1 MTDNKHVYRNIFIAA
16 LMAMVLAGIY
26 MTIGSRGNWSYI
38 LLLRGK
44 KLVALTIVSIC
55 STTATILFHT
65 IAQNRILTP
74 SIIGMDTIYI
84 FFQTISL
91 FLFGHN
97 HWLLQNEYTNFFL
110 STLSMTFFSL
120 LLYWFFFKKF
130 PGRIY
135 LLLMTGLILGTFFRS
150 ATSFLQVLIDPNE
163 FLILQNRLFASFNNV
178 DSSLISV
185 SMFIVLPV
193 LIYIFCKNK
202 VVDVLHLGRINA
214 MGLGIDVDR
223 FNLKLFISISMLVSV
238 STALVGPVMFL
249 GFLGANV
256 SYKLFKTYQH
266 RLLIVGGWFF
276 TISFVL
282 FGQILIEH
290 LFKFQTTLSI
300 ILEFVGGSYF
310 LYILLKEKEAA

>member
-16 LMAMVLAGIY
+16 ILAMIMASIY

-38 LLLRGK
+38 LSLRGK
-44 KLVALTIVSIC
+44 KLAALTIVSIC

-65 IAQNRILTP
+65 ITQNRILTP
-74 SIIGMDTIYI
+74 SIIGMDAIYI

-97 HWLLQNEYTNFFL
+97 HWFLQNTYTNFFL
-110 STLSMTFFSL
+110 STVSMSCFSL
-120 LLYWFFFKKF
+120 LLYWCFFKNF

-150 ATSFLQVLIDPNE
+150 VTSFLQVLIDPNE

-178 DSSLISV
+178 DSSLINV
-185 SMFIVLPV
+185 SMVVVLPV
-193 LIYIFCKNK
+193 LMYIFYKNK
-202 VVDVLHLGRINA
+202 AMDVLHLGRTNA
-214 MGLGIDVDR
+214 IGLGVNVDR
-223 FNLKLFISISMLVSV
+223 FNLKLFISISLLVSI

-266 RLLIVGGWFF
+266 WLLIIGGCLF

-290 LFKFQTTLSI
+290 VFKFQTALSI

-310 LYILLKEKEAA
+310 LYILLKEKEVA

>member
-1 MTDNKHVYRNIFIAA
+1 MTANKHVYRNIFIVA
-16 LMAMVLAGIY
+16 LMAIILASTY

-38 LLLRGK
+38 LSLRGK
-44 KLVALTIVSIC
+44 KLAALTIVSIC

-74 SIIGMDTIYI
+74 NIIGMDAIYI

-91 FLFGHN
+91 FLFGHS
-97 HWLLQNEYTNFFL
+97 HRLLQNTYTNFFL
-110 STLSMTFFSL
+110 STVSMTCFSL

-178 DSSLISV
+178 DRSLISI
-185 SMFIVLPV
+185 SMVIVLPV
-193 LIYIFCKNK
+193 LIYIFHKNK
-202 VVDVLHLGRINA
+202 AMDVLHLGRINA
-214 MGLGIDVDR
+214 IGLGIDVDR
-223 FNLKLFISISMLVSV
+223 LTLKLFISISLLVSV

-249 GFLGANV
+249 GFLGTNV

-266 RLLIVGGWFF
+266 WLLIIGGCLF

-290 LFKFQTTLSI
+290 VFKFQTTLSI
-300 ILEFVGGSYF
+300 ILEFIGGSYF
-310 LYILLKEKEAA
+310 LFILLKEKEVA